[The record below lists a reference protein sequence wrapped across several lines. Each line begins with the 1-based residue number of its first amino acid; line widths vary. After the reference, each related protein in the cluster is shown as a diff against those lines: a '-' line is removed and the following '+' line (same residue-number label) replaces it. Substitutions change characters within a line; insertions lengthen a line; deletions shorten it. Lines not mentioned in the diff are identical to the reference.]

1 MFTLKPH
8 AGIPR
13 SLTLMLAIMAGIS
26 VANIYYCQ
34 PLLNMIR
41 MDMGI
46 SEFYVNL
53 MPVLT
58 QVGYAL
64 GLLFIVP
71 LGDMIDRRHIVLVN
85 FSLLIF
91 ALITIYFSKNA
102 GMLLAG
108 SFVTGICSVTPQIF
122 IPMVSLFSKP
132 DERELKTGMVLSGL
146 LTGILASRVFS
157 GLIGEW
163 FGWRSMFL
171 IAAAMMLISTAIV
184 FKALPNVPT
193 TYRGTFFTML
203 KSIGELFLRF
213 PQARIFSIRSGFAF
227 GSFLALWAC
236 LAFRMKQAPF
246 FQDSKAVGLLGLCGI
261 AGALTASRIGK
272 YIKRYGVE
280 KFCNAGSLL
289 MAAAW
294 ATFYFGNSSYAA
306 IVVGI
311 ILIDIGMQFIQ
322 LGNQS
327 SVMKLCPE
335 ATSRMNTIFMTIYF
349 IGGSLGTFLAG
360 TFWTLWG
367 WNGTVLAGLL
377 LTALSFGTTLISY
390 CRK

>member
-108 SFVTGICSVTPQIF
+108 S
-122 IPMVSLFSKP
+122 
-132 DERELKTGMVLSGL
+132 L
-146 LTGILASRVFS
+146 LQAS
-157 GLIGEW
+157 
-163 FGWRSMFL
+163 
-171 IAAAMMLISTAIV
+171 
-184 FKALPNVPT
+184 
-193 TYRGTFFTML
+193 
-203 KSIGELFLRF
+203 
-213 PQARIFSIRSGFAF
+213 
-227 GSFLALWAC
+227 
-236 LAFRMKQAPF
+236 AP
-246 FQDSKAVGLLGLCGI
+246 
-261 AGALTASRIGK
+261 
-272 YIKRYGVE
+272 
-280 KFCNAGSLL
+280 
-289 MAAAW
+289 
-294 ATFYFGNSSYAA
+294 
-306 IVVGI
+306 
-311 ILIDIGMQFIQ
+311 
-322 LGNQS
+322 
-327 SVMKLCPE
+327 
-335 ATSRMNTIFMTIYF
+335 
-349 IGGSLGTFLAG
+349 
-360 TFWTLWG
+360 
-367 WNGTVLAGLL
+367 
-377 LTALSFGTTLISY
+377 
-390 CRK
+390 

>member
-71 LGDMIDRRHIVLVN
+71 LGDMIDRRRIVLVN
-85 FSLLIF
+85 FTLLIF
-91 ALITIYFSKNA
+91 GLISIYFSTNA
-102 GMLLAG
+102 VMLLAG

-122 IPMVSLFSKP
+122 MPMVSLFSRP
-132 DERELKTGMVLSGL
+132 DEKELKTGMVLSGL
-146 LTGILASRVFS
+146 LTGILASRVCS
-157 GLIGEW
+157 GLVGEW
-163 FGWRSMFL
+163 LGWRSMFL
-171 IAAAMMLISTAIV
+171 IAAMMMLASTAIV
-184 FKALPNVPT
+184 FKALPGVPT
-193 TYRGTFFTML
+193 TYRGTFFSML
-203 KSIGELFLRF
+203 KSIGELFARF
-213 PQARIFSIRSGFAF
+213 SQARIYSIRSGFAF

-236 LAFRMKQAPF
+236 LAFRMKQVPF
-246 FQDSKAVGLLGLCGI
+246 FQDSKTVGLLGLCGI

-272 YIKRYGVE
+272 YIKRFGVE
-280 KFCNAGSLL
+280 KFCNAGNFL

-294 ATFYFGNSSYAA
+294 ATFYFGSNSYAA
-306 IVVGI
+306 IIAGI

-390 CRK
+390 LKR

>member
-203 KSIGELFLRF
+203 KSIG
-213 PQARIFSIRSGFAF
+213 
-227 GSFLALWAC
+227 
-236 LAFRMKQAPF
+236 
-246 FQDSKAVGLLGLCGI
+246 
-261 AGALTASRIGK
+261 
-272 YIKRYGVE
+272 
-280 KFCNAGSLL
+280 
-289 MAAAW
+289 
-294 ATFYFGNSSYAA
+294 
-306 IVVGI
+306 
-311 ILIDIGMQFIQ
+311 
-322 LGNQS
+322 
-327 SVMKLCPE
+327 
-335 ATSRMNTIFMTIYF
+335 
-349 IGGSLGTFLAG
+349 
-360 TFWTLWG
+360 
-367 WNGTVLAGLL
+367 
-377 LTALSFGTTLISY
+377 
-390 CRK
+390 